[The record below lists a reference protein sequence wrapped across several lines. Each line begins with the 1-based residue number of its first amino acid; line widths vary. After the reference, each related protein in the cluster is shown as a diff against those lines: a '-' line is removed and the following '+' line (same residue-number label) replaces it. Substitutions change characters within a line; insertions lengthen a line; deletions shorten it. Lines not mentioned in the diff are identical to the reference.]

1 MTERAAGAAY
11 RGVMQLLARVADAAS
26 RAPAAPP
33 AWRAL
38 GDRLGRLGAANGGG
52 AIAGP
57 TLWIHAA
64 SVGELRAVRPL
75 LAALRAR
82 RPGRPVIV
90 TTLTRTGLELARTL
104 SEVDRAALL
113 PLDAPDLVQR
123 TIDTF
128 RPEAFFFTE
137 TEIWPTLLGALGRR
151 GVPAFL
157 VSGRVSP
164 RTAGRAAWL
173 RPLYRP
179 ALAGVVCC
187 MQTAEDA
194 ERVVALGADPALVH
208 VAGSLKFE
216 SVAGEPPAG
225 VGTLGDQVS
234 GRPVVVAGSTH
245 EGEESAVLEACA
257 RVTTDHP
264 RLLLL
269 LAPRHPERLESVARL
284 VTGRGLP
291 LEGYAAIVAG
301 ERSVPDAA
309 GVVLLDVMGP
319 LPHCYG
325 LARVTFVGG
334 SLVPVGG
341 HNVLEPA
348 RAARPVL
355 VGPHTETMADAVDRI
370 LAAGGGVRVHST
382 DELATAL
389 ARLLADP
396 VAADEMGRRAQSA
409 IQLGEGA
416 LARHLAL
423 IDERLA
429 AGTSRRAATA

>member
-1 MTERAAGAAY
+1 
-11 RGVMQLLARVADAAS
+11 
-26 RAPAAPP
+26 
-33 AWRAL
+33 
-38 GDRLGRLGAANGGG
+38 
-52 AIAGP
+52 
-57 TLWIHAA
+57 
-64 SVGELRAVRPL
+64 
-75 LAALRAR
+75 
-82 RPGRPVIV
+82 VIV
-90 TTLTRTGLELARTL
+90 TTLTRTGLALARSL
-104 SEVDRAALL
+104 PEVDRAALL
-113 PLDAPDLVQR
+113 PLDAPELVHR
-123 TIDTF
+123 ALDAF

-137 TEIWPTLLGALGRR
+137 TEIWPTLLTALAQR

-157 VSGRVSP
+157 VSGRVST
-164 RTAGRAAWL
+164 RTAGRAVWL

-194 ERVVALGADPALVH
+194 ERVIALGADPALVH

-216 SVAGEPPAG
+216 TVAGDAPTG
-225 VGTLGDQVS
+225 VRTLGEQVG

-245 EGEESAVLEACA
+245 EGEEAVVLDACA
-257 RVTTDHP
+257 RLVHDHP

-291 LEGYAAIVAG
+291 LAGYTAIVAG
-301 ERSVPDAA
+301 ERAVPEGA

-319 LPHCYG
+319 LAHCYVLG
-325 LARVTFVGG
+325 NVAFVGG

-355 VGPHTETMADAVDRI
+355 VGPHTATTADAVDRI

-382 DELATAL
+382 DELAAAS

-396 VAADEMGRRAQSA
+396 AAADEMGRRARAA
-409 IQLGEGA
+409 IELGEGA
-416 LARHLAL
+416 LARHLAF

-429 AGTSRRAATA
+429 ARTSPRAAMA

>member
-1 MTERAAGAAY
+1 MTERAASAAY
-11 RGVMQLLARVADAAS
+11 RGVMQLLARVAEVAS

-33 AWRAL
+33 RWRAL
-38 GDRLGRLGAANGGG
+38 GDRLGRLETANGGG
-52 AIAGP
+52 PA
-57 TLWIHAA
+57 LWIHAA

-82 RPGRPVIV
+82 RPGHPVVV
-90 TTLTRTGLELARTL
+90 TTLTRTGLELARSL
-104 SEVDRAALL
+104 PEVDRAALL
-113 PLDAPDLVQR
+113 PLDAPELVQR
-123 TIDTF
+123 MLATL

-137 TEIWPTLLGALGRR
+137 TEIWPTLLGELTRR
-151 GVPAFL
+151 GVPVFL

-173 RPLYRP
+173 RPFYRP
-179 ALAGVVCC
+179 ALARVVCC

-194 ERVVALGADPALVH
+194 ERVIALGAEPALVH

-216 SVAGEPPAG
+216 TVAGEAPAG
-225 VGTLGDQVS
+225 VWTLGERVT

-245 EGEESAVLEACA
+245 DGEEVAVLDACT
-257 RVTTDHP
+257 RLMTDHP

-291 LEGYAAIVAG
+291 LDGYAAIVAG
-301 ERSVPDAA
+301 ERSVPEAA

-319 LPHCYG
+319 LAHCYG
-325 LARVTFVGG
+325 LGRVTFVGG

-355 VGPHTETMADAVDRI
+355 VGPHTGTMADTVDRI

-382 DELATAL
+382 DELAAAL

-396 VAADEMGRRAQSA
+396 AAADEMGRRARAA

-416 LARHLAL
+416 LVRHLAL

-429 AGTSRRAATA
+429 AGASPRAATV